1 MAHAN
6 AIFLSLLSGAALVL
20 GLAPGCSNSN
30 AETASAAI
38 IWTVYPGSNSSSSC
52 GAVNDTWQIGNPESN
67 PLQIVANGG
76 TANGVPV
83 SVNCDVTQ
91 SGSSYTVVANAQY
104 GTEGALTISGTITT
118 GANGVPNPSS
128 TFSGT
133 FNDNLGLRANMT
145 QSNCNVTFNKNP
157 NMGIAATRIWG
168 FIDCPQVATS
178 NGDSTCDGTAEF
190 LFEYCGQ

>member
-52 GAVNDTWQIGNPESN
+52 GAVNDTWQIGNPESA
-67 PLQIVANGG
+67 PLQVVANGG
-76 TANGVPV
+76 TSTGVPI
-83 SVNCDVTQ
+83 SVNCDVSQT
-91 SGSSYTVVANAQY
+91 GNSYNVVANAQF
-104 GTEGALTISGTITT
+104 GTEGALTIAGTITV

-128 TFSGT
+128 SFSGT
-133 FNDNLGLRANMT
+133 FNDNLGLKANMS
-145 QSNCNVTFNKNP
+145 QSNCTVTFTQNA
-157 NMGIAATRIWG
+157 NMGIAPTRIWG
-168 FIDCPQVATS
+168 VIECPQVQTT
-178 NGDSTCDGTAEF
+178 NMDSTCDGHAEF